1 MNNGALAIAI
11 SVHWI
16 LVRPRRS
23 NYHQFKTYECHKTI
37 YTLYSFLV
45 LLLKAIS
52 SNSDFFNVESN
63 WSSSFSNQS
72 ISRSFRIILLNGF
85 EFSVSSECHVA
96 LSITIAIRRLRP
108 YFKTKTFE
116 IRIRIKLTVI
126 LPETKSCLFEP
137 FDKMS
142 WCHGMIFWTVRNFYR
157 GQVNSTRIDHSRY
170 SQTSIYID
178 KCIDIMSN
186 RTLSFLY
193 FPRLSIQ
200 IDLFFSPVF
209 THVSSWNIIKA
220 PALRSSSSFGK

>member
-52 SNSDFFNVESN
+52 NNSDFFNVESN

-72 ISRSFRIILLNGF
+72 IRRSFRIILLNGF

-96 LSITIAIRRLRP
+96 LSITRDHLARWKRVVVCQTHPKIVLRITLCKKFVRRV
-108 YFKTKTFE
+108 K
-116 IRIRIKLTVI
+116 I
-126 LPETKSCLFEP
+126 
-137 FDKMS
+137 
-142 WCHGMIFWTVRNFYR
+142 MIFIYFFLCFWSGFVAIVSDDECLRYR
-157 GQVNSTRIDHSRY
+157 F
-170 SQTSIYID
+170 
-178 KCIDIMSN
+178 
-186 RTLSFLY
+186 SFL
-193 FPRLSIQ
+193 LCSI
-200 IDLFFSPVF
+200 S
-209 THVSSWNIIKA
+209 H
-220 PALRSSSSFGK
+220 